1 MRETIAVTATELIEQ
16 VQQQYEGE
24 LLEAHASS
32 EVDAWLG
39 VAPADIQAMAR
50 FIMEAWAPVHLSTI
64 TGVDNGREIEVL
76 YHFVVDGCALNVRA
90 AVPKGVDQ
98 IDTIVPVVP
107 AAIMY
112 EREVMDM
119 FGVVMVGHPDP
130 RRLTL
135 PEDWPQ
141 GDYPL
146 RKDDVAEEAEEET
159 NA

>member
-16 VQQQYEGE
+16 VQQEYQGE
-24 LLEAHASS
+24 LLEARASS
-32 EVDAWLG
+32 EADAWLG
-39 VAPADIQAMAR
+39 VPPADVQQIAR
-50 FIMEAWAPVHLSTI
+50 FIMDAWPPVHLSTI
-64 TGVDNGREIEVL
+64 TGVDNGREIELL
-76 YHFVVDGCALNVRA
+76 YHFVADGCALNLRA

-112 EREVMDM
+112 EREIMDM
-119 FGVVMVGHPDP
+119 FGVAMVGHPDP

-146 RKDDVAEEAEEET
+146 RRDDVAEEAEEET

>member
-1 MRETIAVTATELIEQ
+1 MTATELIEQ
-16 VQQQYEGE
+16 VQQQYSDE
-24 LLEAHASS
+24 LLEARASS
-32 EVDAWLG
+32 EVEAWLG
-39 VAPADIQAMAR
+39 VPSTDVRQMAH
-50 FIMEAWAPVHLSTI
+50 FITDTWAPVHLSTI
-64 TGVDNGREIEVL
+64 TGVDNGREIELL
-76 YHFVVDGCALNVRA
+76 YHFVVDDCALNLRV

-98 IDTIVPVVP
+98 IDTIVPVFP

-112 EREVMDM
+112 EREIMDM

>member
-1 MRETIAVTATELIEQ
+1 MEETIAVTATELIEQ
-16 VQQQYEGE
+16 VQQEYEGE
-24 LLEAHASS
+24 LLEARASS

-39 VAPADIQAMAR
+39 VPPADVQAMAR
-50 FIMEAWAPVHLSTI
+50 FIMEAWPPVHLSTI
-64 TGVDNGREIEVL
+64 TGVDNGKEIELL
-76 YHFVVDGCALNVRA
+76 YHFVAAGCALNLRA

-146 RKDDVAEEAEEET
+146 RKDDVVPEVEEET

>member
-1 MRETIAVTATELIEQ
+1 MTATELIEQ
-16 VQQQYEGE
+16 VQQQYSDE
-24 LLEAHASS
+24 LLEARASS

-39 VAPADIQAMAR
+39 VPPADVRPMAR
-50 FIMEAWAPVHLSTI
+50 FITDTWAPVHLSTI
-64 TGVDNGREIEVL
+64 TGVDNGREIELL
-76 YHFVVDGCALNVRA
+76 YHFVVDDCALNLRV

-98 IDTIVPVVP
+98 IDTIVPVFP

-112 EREVMDM
+112 EREIMDM
-119 FGVVMVGHPDP
+119 FGVVVVGHPDP

>member
-24 LLEAHASS
+24 LLEARASS

-39 VAPADIQAMAR
+39 VPPADVQAMAR
-50 FIMEAWAPVHLSTI
+50 FIMDAWPPVHLSTI
-64 TGVDNGREIEVL
+64 SGVDNGREIEVL

-90 AVPKGVDQ
+90 AIPKGVDQ

-146 RKDDVAEEAEEET
+146 RKDDVVVEVKEED
-159 NA
+159 NG